1 MEKQQIS
8 SEQKCTEISQ
18 TLKQVRKGK
27 INFFW
32 FVTCCMTF
40 YFLGSEDYNIPRR
53 LEMKAE
59 DESMLLE

>member
-40 YFLGSEDYNIPRR
+40 YFLGSED
-53 LEMKAE
+53 
-59 DESMLLE
+59 